1 MAIYLNDKI
10 LKADPKGNKLE
21 REYAAGLERVSELFE
36 KFRIKDS
43 KSSYIQIARNVKDN
57 ERVFSMTSHKEKR
70 LPTIALPVEVPY
82 YDDEMGATLVRYSTT
97 PPQKTPAGNLTWSTK
112 YLEFREM
119 MTITDKQKDLAWFLL
134 FASNLIKKGVYKLVD
149 IQAKYEGTFNEIITK
164 KEVMDYL
171 TSGEDELIRHIAR
184 KFINESISRLDTLEL
199 IVKVNNWIEENK
211 KWEDVLTEIKK
222 YNSSNILK
230 NENLSSIE
238 WEGETVNLMIC
249 PSNIKPTEL
258 KEEATSLG
266 IKLSFPAQSKNV
278 LYSLIQHV
286 KTRNKSVND

>member
-97 PPQKTPAGNLTWSTK
+97 PPQKTPAGNLTWATK

-149 IQAKYEGTFNEIITK
+149 VQAKYEGTWNEIIVK
-164 KEVMDYL
+164 KDVIDYL
-171 TSGEDELIRHIAR
+171 TGGDEELVRHIAR
-184 KFINESISRLDTLEL
+184 KFLNESIASLEVVEVV
-199 IVKVNNWIEENK
+199 VKLNSFIEDNK
-211 KWEDVLTEIKK
+211 QWEPVLEEIKK

-230 NENLSSIE
+230 KENVSIIE
-238 WEGETVNLMIC
+238 WEGEPIEMLKC
-249 PSNIKPTEL
+249 PSDIKNTEL
-258 KEEATSLG
+258 KDEAASLG
-266 IKLSFPAQSKNV
+266 IKITFPPQTKNV

-286 KTRNKSVND
+286 KARK